1 MPKHKHLP
9 PASQN
14 DTALDKHTSS
24 KSNGAI
30 PTPATARGERTR
42 RRILDAAETVFG
54 ELGYYEASVSE
65 ITRQAG
71 VAQGTFY
78 IYFHSKREIFVELV
92 EDLGA
97 RLRAATRTAMAD
109 VPDRLEAE
117 RRGFIAFFEFTANHR
132 RVYSIVQEAERAAP
146 EAAQAYYR
154 SISRSYVR
162 GLSTAMEAG
171 TIKSLSPEAIAY
183 ALMGIGHFIAL
194 RWLIWPQESE
204 ETQEE
209 GIHLPDDIFTSV
221 MEFITHGLSM
231 SSKE

>member
-1 MPKHKHLP
+1 MACLCNDIGKVAEDKENVMPKHKHLP

-117 RRGFIAFFEFTANHR
+117 RRGFIAFFSSQQITA
-132 RVYSIVQEAERAAP
+132 VSIVL
-146 EAAQAYYR
+146 YR
-154 SISRSYVR
+154 KQNVQRQKRHKHTIVVSVVVMYV
-162 GLSTAMEAG
+162 
-171 TIKSLSPEAIAY
+171 
-183 ALMGIGHFIAL
+183 
-194 RWLIWPQESE
+194 
-204 ETQEE
+204 
-209 GIHLPDDIFTSV
+209 V
-221 MEFITHGLSM
+221 
-231 SSKE
+231 